1 MLKWTDKQ
9 REYLQKATHR
19 WNFKIGAVRSGKT
32 FQDKEDIIARRIR
45 QRKGLDGLVVLI
57 GVTEATIE
65 RNVLRPM
72 RDKFGSELV
81 GNISKNK
88 VWLFGEECY
97 ALGAEKITQVS
108 KIQGASFK
116 YVYGD
121 EVAKW
126 KKEVFDMVKSRLDQD
141 YSLFDGTCNPEQKN
155 HWLKEFLDSDA
166 DIYIQHYTIDDN
178 TFLSKTFIE
187 NLKKEYKGTVL
198 YNRYILGLW
207 CNAEGLIYRTFA
219 DNPKKYIW
227 TKKKKDNNGN
237 ETEKYDLP
245 PGYTIIGIDYG
256 GTKSGQAFVATR
268 ISYDFTKVIALAT
281 ERHFGDIDPDKLE
294 ELELNF
300 ILKVMYKYD
309 LTVDDIFPDNEETV
323 LIRGLR
329 NACERKG
336 IYATV
341 RGSKKVPVNNR
352 IDCER
357 TIIAYGIFYYI
368 KEECETLVEALESAL
383 WSDKPGKDNKD
394 ERLDDFTTDIDSL
407 DAFEYTFERYIP
419 QITDVVEMRRKN
431 NV

>member
-9 REYLQKATHR
+9 REYQRKATHR

-32 FQDKEDIIARRIR
+32 FQDKEDTIPTRIR
-45 QRKGLDGLVVLI
+45 ERAGKDGLVVII
-57 GVTEATIE
+57 GVTEATVE
-65 RNVLRPM
+65 RNILRPM

-88 VWLFGEECY
+88 VMLFGEECY
-97 ALGAEKITQVS
+97 ALGAEKISQVS

-141 YSLFDGTCNPEQKN
+141 YSIFDGTCNPEQKN

-178 TFLSKTFIE
+178 TFLSRTFVE
-187 NLKKEYKGTVL
+187 NLKKEYQGTVL

-227 TKKKKDNNGN
+227 TKKKVNSDI
-237 ETEKYDLP
+237 YDLP
-245 PGYTIIGIDYG
+245 EGYTIIGIDYG

-268 ISYDFTKVIALAT
+268 ISYDFSKIIVLAS
-281 ERHFGDIDPDKLE
+281 EKHMGDIDPDKLK
-294 ELELNF
+294 ELEIQF
-300 ILKVMYKYD
+300 ILKVMYKYKTEID
-309 LTVDDIFPDNEETV
+309 CIFPDSEETV

-329 NACERKG
+329 NACEQKG
-336 IYATV
+336 IYTTV
-341 RGSKKVPVNNR
+341 RGSYKEPINDR

-357 TIIAYGIFYYI
+357 TIISYGMFFYI
-368 KEECETLVEALESAL
+368 EEECETLVEALESAL
-383 WSDKPGKDNKD
+383 WSDKPKQDGKD
-394 ERLDDFTTDIDSL
+394 ERLDDFTTDIDTL
-407 DAFEYTFERYIP
+407 DAFEYSFERYIT
-419 QITDVVEMRRKN
+419 QINDVVEMRREI
-431 NV
+431 